1 MFAINKKLAL
11 KIMIP
16 LISLVIVFH
25 FAVIFSIIPYDIVW
39 AGKIHTLQ
47 EMYTFESVSIAV
59 NILLLVTLIM
69 KNEYIKNGVSQSIL
83 DLLLW
88 IFVIVFLLNT
98 IGNLMAETLFERWV
112 FTPLTLI
119 SAVFLWVIVRREGQV
134 RGGY

>member
-1 MFAINKKLAL
+1 
-11 KIMIP
+11 MIT

-25 FAVIFSIIPYDIVW
+25 LAVITSLIPYDIVW
-39 AGKIHTLQ
+39 AGKIHTLR

-88 IFVIVFLLNT
+88 IFVIVFILNT
-98 IGNLMAETLFERWV
+98 VGNLMAETLFERWV

-119 SAVFLWVIVRREGQV
+119 SAVLLWVIVRKEGQV
-134 RGGY
+134 RG